1 MTQATRVRLLWPA
14 LLLAAL
20 FLSGWFRGRPEEPAG
35 QPTSLAPTEVA
46 MDLPR
51 PLIIWGGWHRKGDR
65 YVAQGEI
72 GKAIFCYHMA
82 EESFPSERPEFPL
95 GSDWNERQWSG
106 KPVRTYLAKALLYA
120 LIGENEAC
128 DYYTALGQSL
138 SEAPSDDLEVARVR
152 AFQAFQNARYGEVAG
167 YLSLSEQPLDRL
179 LADVALYK
187 AGDKAAASRIR
198 DRYKEIKAREGLA
211 YLLAWMPAGVKAT
224 AESLK

>member
-20 FLSGWFRGRPEEPAG
+20 LFSSLFRGRPEEPAG
-35 QPTSLAPTEVA
+35 QPSPLTPAELATDLPASLAT
-46 MDLPR
+46 
-51 PLIIWGGWHRKGDR
+51 WGGWHRKGDR
-65 YVAQGEI
+65 FMAQGDPA
-72 GKAIFCYHMA
+72 KAIFCYHMA

-106 KPVRTYLAKALLYA
+106 KPVRTYLAKALVYA
-120 LIGENEAC
+120 LTGESEAC

-138 SEAPSDDLEVARVR
+138 SEAPSDELEISRVR
-152 AFQAFQNARYGEVAG
+152 AFQAFQNGAFDKVPG
-167 YLSLSEQPLDRL
+167 YLSLSDQPLDRL

-187 AGDKAAASRIR
+187 SGDAAAASRIR
-198 DRYKEIKAREGLA
+198 DRYKEIQSRPGQA
-211 YLLAWMPAGVKAT
+211 YLLAWMPSAVKST